1 MDLGVPK
8 DKRGLGSMA
17 ISGIETE
24 GTDHVKSL
32 CKGYVRG
39 YTPIY
44 IVYSTTVLP
53 FQDPGTLEFPWDVTE
68 VT

>member
-1 MDLGVPK
+1 
-8 DKRGLGSMA
+8 MA
-17 ISGIETE
+17 ISGIKTE

>member
-17 ISGIETE
+17 ISGIDTD

-44 IVYSTTVLP
+44 SVQYYSTSISGSWNTGIP
-53 FQDPGTLEFPWDVTE
+53 MGCD
-68 VT
+68 